1 MGSSRGT
8 IGVEPDTNA
17 NWIRGREWP
26 PPGTRDHLQTSR
38 SAGPTSPP
46 RDAREDEFCWPAHSV
61 DGVDRTLTHFQGSML
76 VLVAGAT
83 FSFGPLTF
91 RALLEADAWQY
102 LFYRSFSAAVVA
114 TLTIMILGRNPIRSI
129 VEAGPRQVVAGLAL
143 GSTFVLFILSLSRAT
158 AAFVLLLQCTSPF
171 VAAILGRVF
180 LRERVRRD
188 TATAMLVALIG
199 VAIMVGGGLDG
210 GDRLGILFS
219 LMLPVCVG
227 GTTVLFRSSP
237 ARDPGVPTVIAGF
250 MVAVVAGLVSLVGPG
265 LDLPIRDV
273 AMSFIG
279 GGLLIGLGA
288 PVFVYAHRFVPP
300 AETSLLLIS
309 EIVLAPL
316 WLWAWPGEVPATS
329 TLVGGGV
336 ALFAVVWLTVRT
348 GLREGS
354 TRGRWSHGLH
364 AGAVVAEPDHLDR

>member
-1 MGSSRGT
+1 MPIGRVMSMLPVPT
-8 IGVEPDTNA
+8 IAKEEGNA
-17 NWIRGREWP
+17 
-26 PPGTRDHLQTSR
+26 
-38 SAGPTSPP
+38 
-46 RDAREDEFCWPAHSV
+46 
-61 DGVDRTLTHFQGSML
+61 VDRTLTRFQGSML
-76 VLVAGAT
+76 VLAAGTT

-114 TLTIMILGRNPIRSI
+114 TLTIMVLGRNPIRSI
-129 VEAGPRQVVAGLAL
+129 VEAGPWQAVAGLAL
-143 GSTFVLFILSLSRAT
+143 GSCFVLFILSLSRAT

-188 TATAMLVALIG
+188 TVAAMLVASIG

-219 LMLPVCVG
+219 LLLPVCLG
-227 GTTVLFRSSP
+227 GYTVLIRSSP
-237 ARDPGVPTVIAGF
+237 ARDPGVPTVIGGF

-273 AMSFIG
+273 AMGCIA
-279 GGLLIGLGA
+279 GGLLIGLGT
-288 PVFVYAHRFVPP
+288 PVFNYAHRFVPP
-300 AETSLLLIS
+300 AETSLLLIA

-336 ALFAVVWLTVRT
+336 ALSAVAWLTVRSA
-348 GLREGS
+348 LQEGS
-354 TRGRWSHGLH
+354 TRLRWSHGLH
-364 AGAVVAEPDHLDR
+364 AGAVAAEPDHLDR

>member
-1 MGSSRGT
+1 
-8 IGVEPDTNA
+8 
-17 NWIRGREWP
+17 
-26 PPGTRDHLQTSR
+26 
-38 SAGPTSPP
+38 
-46 RDAREDEFCWPAHSV
+46 V

-210 GDRLGILFS
+210 GDRLGILF
-219 LMLPVCVG
+219 
-227 GTTVLFRSSP
+227 RSSP

>member
-1 MGSSRGT
+1 MTQMPTGSGAGNGRLPALET
-8 IGVEPDTNA
+8 IGKLPEVPD
-17 NWIRGREWP
+17 P
-26 PPGTRDHLQTSR
+26 PP
-38 SAGPTSPP
+38 PP
-46 RDAREDEFCWPAHSV
+46 RDARGGDESCWPARSV
-61 DGVDRTLTHFQGSML
+61 GGVDRTLTRSQGSVL

-143 GSTFVLFILSLSRAT
+143 GSTFVLFILSLSRVT

-199 VAIMVGGGLDG
+199 VVIMVGGGLDG

-227 GTTVLFRSSP
+227 GMTVLVRSSP

-273 AMSFIG
+273 AMGFIG

-316 WLWAWPGEVPATS
+316 WLWVWPGEVPATS

-336 ALFAVVWLTVRT
+336 ALFAVAWLTVRT
-348 GLREGS
+348 ALREGP

-364 AGAVVAEPDHLDR
+364 VGSAVAEPDHLDR

>member
-1 MGSSRGT
+1 MSMLPVPT
-8 IGVEPDTNA
+8 IAKEEGNA
-17 NWIRGREWP
+17 
-26 PPGTRDHLQTSR
+26 
-38 SAGPTSPP
+38 
-46 RDAREDEFCWPAHSV
+46 
-61 DGVDRTLTHFQGSML
+61 VDRTLTRFQGSML
-76 VLVAGAT
+76 VLAAGTT

-114 TLTIMILGRNPIRSI
+114 TLTIMVLGRNPIRSI
-129 VEAGPRQVVAGLAL
+129 VEAGPWQAVAGLAL
-143 GSTFVLFILSLSRAT
+143 GSCFVLFILSLSRAT

-188 TATAMLVALIG
+188 TVAAMLVASIG

-219 LMLPVCVG
+219 LLLPVCLG
-227 GTTVLFRSSP
+227 GYTVLIRSSP

-250 MVAVVAGLVSLVGPG
+250 MVAVVAGL
-265 LDLPIRDV
+265 PIRDV
-273 AMSFIG
+273 AMGCIA
-279 GGLLIGLGA
+279 GGLLIGLGT
-288 PVFVYAHRFVPP
+288 PVFNYAHRFVPP
-300 AETSLLLIS
+300 AETSLLLIA

-336 ALFAVVWLTVRT
+336 ALSAVAWLTVRSAPR
-348 GLREGS
+348 GGS
-354 TRGRWSHGLH
+354 TRLRWSHGLH
-364 AGAVVAEPDHLDR
+364 AGAVVAEPDHPDR